1 MLIRQYDLP
10 GLGHLSALLADEA
23 TGQAAI
29 VDPRRDVDLYLEEVR
44 RLDLGISHVLETHL
58 HNDYVSGARELAELT
73 GARHVI
79 GAGAE
84 LAAPCLP
91 VRDGDVLRIGRLQ
104 VTVLETPGHTP
115 EHVSYAVGEP
125 IDAAEAASS
134 PDPRTLDGPAA
145 IFTGGSL
152 LVGSVGRTDL
162 LGAEHARP
170 YARAMHRSLHEKLLA
185 HADPVGVLPTHGAGS
200 LCSRGTGDAWSSTIG
215 VERATDP
222 LLAIEDADAFADAL
236 LAGQPAFPRYFA
248 RMRGVNQAGP
258 RPVGAIPAPRP
269 LGVAAVRATL
279 AAGGLVVDLRPANE
293 HAAGHV
299 PGSVSLPAD
308 ASFGTW
314 LGWVV
319 EPDRPLVL
327 LLPAVAAWDDAVRQA
342 LRVGYESV
350 AGFLDGGLAAWR
362 AADGE
367 VEAGAAM
374 SVQELAL
381 ALEGGE
387 PPLVLDVRQADEYA
401 TAHVPGALHLMAGD
415 VPDRLA
421 ELPRQRPIAA
431 ICASGY
437 RASVAASLLRRAGFR
452 QVAWVRGGVP
462 DWQAAG
468 LPVVVS

>member
-1 MLIRQYDLP
+1 MLIRQFDLP

-29 VDPRRDVDLYLEEVR
+29 VDPRRDVDIYLEETR
-44 RLDLGISHVLETHL
+44 QRGLHIGHVLETHL

-73 GARHVI
+73 GAQHVI

-84 LAAPCLP
+84 LATPCLP
-91 VRDGDVLRIGRLQ
+91 VRDGDVLRLGRLRIA
-104 VTVLETPGHTP
+104 VLETPGHTP
-115 EHVSYAVGEP
+115 EHVSYAVGP
-125 IDAAEAASS
+125 AAGPDGMSPSDALA
-134 PDPRTLDGPAA
+134 TDGPAA

-162 LGAEHARP
+162 LGVEHARP
-170 YARAMHRSLHEKLLA
+170 YARAMHRSLHEKLLT

-215 VERATDP
+215 VERVADP
-222 LLAIEDADAFADAL
+222 LLGIDDPEAFADAL

-258 RPVGAIPAPRP
+258 RIVGTIPEPRP
-269 LGVAAVRATL
+269 LDVAAVQAIL
-279 AAGGLVVDLRPANE
+279 GAGGLLIDLRRATE
-293 HAAGHV
+293 HARGHI
-299 PGSVSLPAD
+299 PGSISLPAD

-327 LLPAVAAWDDAVRQA
+327 LLPGIDAWDDALRQG
-342 LRVGYESV
+342 LRVGYENV
-350 AGFLDGGLAAWR
+350 AGFLEGGLAAWR
-362 AADGE
+362 S
-367 VEAGAAM
+367 AGGA
-374 SVQELAL
+374 V
-381 ALEGGE
+381 EGGSALSVRE
-387 PPLVLDVRQADEYA
+387 LSVAIEGADPPLVLDVRQADEYA
-401 TAHVPGALHLMAGD
+401 TAHVPGAIHLMAGD

-421 ELPRQRPIAA
+421 ELPRQRPIAT

-452 QVAWVRGGVP
+452 DVAWVRGGVP